1 MDTNYVIVNK
11 KTLEEVN
18 NDNYIVIDKCLADT
32 IIKLNKKG
40 YNTLTYS
47 RARIS
52 RPFLATL
59 MLNELS
65 SNNLLILNNEVKEV
79 IKRIEFEETFISFK
93 NNYEFKCLPKNF
105 KIINNKD
112 NCHLFYQLSI
122 FKECDDM
129 QLKTLKELD
138 EEYQESIK
146 ELNDWANDL
155 PDILNN

>member
-52 RPFLATL
+52 RPFLSTL

-79 IKRIEFEETFISFK
+79 IKRIEFEETFISFE

-105 KIINNKD
+105 
-112 NCHLFYQLSI
+112 
-122 FKECDDM
+122 
-129 QLKTLKELD
+129 
-138 EEYQESIK
+138 
-146 ELNDWANDL
+146 
-155 PDILNN
+155 